1 MKLTSSEKGKRQAAK
16 DKLRKR
22 YRFFKYKKKSPSRFT
37 THKENCKYC
46 YEYFL
51 SVLMKKETIA
61 PIKALLKKR
70 WVDLSYL
77 DISWNNPKI
86 CRHWMLPMKT
96 VSHT

>member
-1 MKLTSSEKGKRQAAK
+1 
-16 DKLRKR
+16 
-22 YRFFKYKKKSPSRFT
+22 
-37 THKENCKYC
+37 
-46 YEYFL
+46 
-51 SVLMKKETIA
+51 MKKETIA